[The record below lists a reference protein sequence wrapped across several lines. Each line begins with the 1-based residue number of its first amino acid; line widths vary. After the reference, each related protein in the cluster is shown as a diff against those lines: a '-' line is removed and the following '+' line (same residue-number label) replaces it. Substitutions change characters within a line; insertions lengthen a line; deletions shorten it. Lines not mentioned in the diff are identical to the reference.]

1 MTHANH
7 TPGLIAGDA
16 TLTSAEQD
24 ALRALVRL
32 IVPAS
37 DEYKVPGAD
46 DDLIFADILTT
57 LRPQAQH
64 VSRALAQLDALAEGA
79 FVRLTPAEQALVG
92 ERFRTAGSPGPGAIV
107 GVVAQCYYRDDRV
120 MESLGMGARPPFP
133 KGYEVEEGD
142 WSLLDPVRARPKL
155 YRDAP

>member
-1 MTHANH
+1 MTHANL

-32 IVPAS
+32 IIPAS
-37 DEYKVPGAD
+37 HVYNVPGAD
-46 DDLIFADILTT
+46 DELIFADILTT

-64 VSRALAQLDALAEGA
+64 VSSALAQLDALADGPFA
-79 FVRLTPAEQALVG
+79 GLTPTEQEVVG
-92 ERFRTAGSPGPGAIV
+92 ERFRSADSPGPGLIV

-120 MESLGMGARPPFP
+120 MESLGMEARPPFP